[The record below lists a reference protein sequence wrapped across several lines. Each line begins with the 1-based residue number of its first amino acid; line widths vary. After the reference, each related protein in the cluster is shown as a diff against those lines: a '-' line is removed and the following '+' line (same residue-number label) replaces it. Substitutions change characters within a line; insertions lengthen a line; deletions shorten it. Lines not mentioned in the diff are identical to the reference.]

1 MRRKIAIA
9 VISVLALTTFNP
21 NVAQAEQL
29 DISANSIKPIEL
41 KPISSKLRIVA
52 LANGSAEV
60 ITSLGLKSSLVGR
73 DIASTTPELKSIPLV
88 TSGHQVIAEKVISL
102 KPNLVIVDSSVGPK
116 SALDAIKKAKIK
128 ISSVPQA
135 WNLNDIYI
143 KVAAIGKLVNETK
156 QADDLIKSMKAS
168 ITRSKS
174 DLGWKPKVIFLYL
187 RGPSSIYLIGGPGSG
202 ADSLVN
208 AIGGSDIGA
217 KTLKNPFNPL
227 TSEALIAANPDVFLV
242 MSNGLKSVGGISGFM
257 KLPGVAQTNAG
268 KNKKI
273 LSVDDSLLLSFGPRT
288 PDLLAQMSTS
298 LKALK

>member
-41 KPISSKLRIVA
+41 KQINSKLRIVA
-52 LANGSAEV
+52 LANGAAEV
-60 ITSLGLKSSLVGR
+60 INSLGLRSSLVGR

-102 KPNLVIVDSSVGPK
+102 KPNLVIIDSGVGPK
-116 SALDAIKKAKIK
+116 SALDAIRRAKIK
-128 ISSVPQA
+128 IATVPQA
-135 WNLNDIYI
+135 WNMNDIYI
-143 KVAAIGKLVNETK
+143 KVAAIGKLVSEPSQANE
-156 QADDLIKSMKAS
+156 LIKRMKVS
-168 ITRSKS
+168 IKKSRS
-174 DLGWKPKVIFLYL
+174 DLGWQPKMIFLYL

-202 ADSLVN
+202 ADSLIN
-208 AIGGSDIGA
+208 TIGGSDIGA

-242 MSNGLKSVGGISGFM
+242 MTIGLKSVGGVPGFM

-288 PDLLAQMSTS
+288 PDLLARMSIS

>member
-1 MRRKIAIA
+1 MRRRIAIA
-9 VISVLALTTFNP
+9 FISVLALTTFNP

-41 KPISSKLRIVA
+41 KQLNSKLRIVA
-52 LANGSAEV
+52 LANGAAEV
-60 ITSLGLKSSLVGR
+60 INSLGLRSSLVGR

-102 KPNLVIVDSSVGPK
+102 KPKLVIIDSGVGPK
-116 SALDAIKKAKIK
+116 SALDAIRRAKIK
-128 ISSVPQA
+128 VSEVPQA
-135 WNLNDIYI
+135 WNMNDIYV
-143 KVAAIGKLVNETK
+143 KVAAIGKLVGEPS
-156 QADDLIKSMKAS
+156 QADELIKRMKVS
-168 ITRSKS
+168 IKKSKS
-174 DLGWKPKVIFLYL
+174 ALGWQPKIIFLYL

-202 ADSLVN
+202 ADSLIN
-208 AIGGSDIGA
+208 TIGGSDIGA
-217 KTLKNPFNPL
+217 KTLKNPYNPL

-242 MSNGLKSVGGISGFM
+242 MTNGLKSVGGVSGFM

-288 PDLLAQMSTS
+288 PDLLARMSIS

>member
-1 MRRKIAIA
+1 MRRKVAIA

-21 NVAQAEQL
+21 NAAQAEQL

-208 AIGGSDIGA
+208 AIGGKDIGA

>member
-1 MRRKIAIA
+1 MRRRIAIA
-9 VISVLALTTFNP
+9 FISVLALTTFNP

-41 KPISSKLRIVA
+41 KQLNSKLRIVA
-52 LANGSAEV
+52 LANGAAEV
-60 ITSLGLKSSLVGR
+60 INSLGLRSSLVGR
-73 DIASTTPELKSIPLV
+73 DIASTTPELKSIPIV

-102 KPNLVIVDSSVGPK
+102 KPNLVIIDSGVGPK
-116 SALDAIKKAKIK
+116 SALDAIRRAKIK
-128 ISSVPQA
+128 VSEVPQA
-135 WNLNDIYI
+135 WNMNDIYV
-143 KVAAIGKLVNETK
+143 KVAAIGKLVGESS
-156 QADDLIKSMKAS
+156 QADELIKRMKVS
-168 ITRSKS
+168 IKKSKS
-174 DLGWKPKVIFLYL
+174 TLGWQPKIIFLYL

-202 ADSLVN
+202 ADSLIN
-208 AIGGSDIGA
+208 TIGGSDIGA

-242 MSNGLKSVGGISGFM
+242 MKNGLKSVGGVSGFM

-288 PDLLAQMSTS
+288 PDLLARMSIS